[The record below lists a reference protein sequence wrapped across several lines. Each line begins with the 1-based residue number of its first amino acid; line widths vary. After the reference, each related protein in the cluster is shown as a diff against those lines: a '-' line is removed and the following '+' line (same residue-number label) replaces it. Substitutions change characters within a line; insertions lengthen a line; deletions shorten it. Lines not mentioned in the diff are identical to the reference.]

1 MPCLKEKEESEE
13 NGNDELTID
22 EAVNKILKLNEIHE
36 KNEDINYILAF

>member
-22 EAVNKILKLNEIHE
+22 EVVNKILKLNEIHE